1 MFIFAIIGMQEG
13 PRSIRFEPRESR
25 GLEEYQGFPFGGHLT
40 VIIIFINTAT
50 IILSVIIMITMAKL
64 REWQLFQPTSK
75 TPGQAIGK
83 IILGFFFLN
92 LQNGAQ

>member
-13 PRSIRFEPRESR
+13 PRFEPRESR

-83 IILGFFFLN
+83 IILGFFF
-92 LQNGAQ
+92 